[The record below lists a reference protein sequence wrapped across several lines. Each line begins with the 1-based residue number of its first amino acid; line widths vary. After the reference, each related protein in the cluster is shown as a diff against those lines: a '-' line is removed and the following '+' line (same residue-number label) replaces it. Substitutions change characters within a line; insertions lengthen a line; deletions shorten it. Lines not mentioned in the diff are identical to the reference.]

1 MNSSNFG
8 GLYSYKYNGKELQET
23 GMFDYGWRQ
32 YMPDLGR
39 WNGIDQLSE
48 SYISTSP
55 YAYVANNPVSQYD
68 VDGRWFNQDGSIDT
82 SGRTPGFTTGRQYY
96 NSFFGIN
103 PGDGGGANSMFAA
116 GLIDTAFGL
125 GGTWSNT
132 GFGFMDSDG
141 TLLGY
146 NGSYKS
152 LNVNFEE
159 GGIGEATNYVPEVFV
174 TGRKGGG
181 FFEGSYNS
189 FMMENGMNNARMSWN
204 LSQSRSLLYD
214 AIENTKVG
222 RSVSAAE
229 NFMFLELPAS
239 LAGGEILAAGWRAA
253 GAGRY
258 LSGVVN
264 KAYANIAPKIVA
276 TFSETAEQ
284 AVVHGNS
291 LKSLRPT
298 WGYKLYSA
306 DGTFLKNGIT
316 SKLIPETRY
325 TKTFMSNK
333 VMMEKILFPNR
344 AAAYQWEFQQNQILR
359 GPLNLNMH

>member
-1 MNSSNFG
+1 
-8 GLYSYKYNGKELQET
+8 
-23 GMFDYGWRQ
+23 MFDYGWRQ

-68 VDGRWFNQDGSIDT
+68 VDGRWFNQDGTIDT

-96 NSFFGIN
+96 NSFLGIN
-103 PGDGGGANSMFAA
+103 PGDGGDANSMSAA

-189 FMMENGMNNARMSWN
+189 FKMENGLDNARQGWN

-222 RSVSAAE
+222 QSVSAAE

-239 LAGGEILAAGWRAA
+239 LAGGELLAAGWRAA

-258 LSGVVN
+258 LGQAFNYISKGGPTFAQYRA
-264 KAYANIAPKIVA
+264 AYWAKNAKPVLQALENPETGQVWKQSMELHHRFIPQRAKWAPNWLLNNRFNLQSVSSLEHAIADPYRARFAPKWVK
-276 TFSETAEQ
+276 EMY
-284 AVVHGNS
+284 N
-291 LKSLRPT
+291 LT
-298 WGYKLYSA
+298 WK
-306 DGTFLKNGIT
+306 
-316 SKLIPETRY
+316 
-325 TKTFMSNK
+325 
-333 VMMEKILFPNR
+333 
-344 AAAYQWEFQQNQILR
+344 
-359 GPLNLNMH
+359 